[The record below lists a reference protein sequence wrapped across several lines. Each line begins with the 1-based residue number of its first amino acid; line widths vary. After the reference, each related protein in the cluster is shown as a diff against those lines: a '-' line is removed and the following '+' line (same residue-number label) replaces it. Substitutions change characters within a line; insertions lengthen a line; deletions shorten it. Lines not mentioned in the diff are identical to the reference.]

1 MVKARGTRYPQPIM
15 TPTKF
20 SVGPPRLVVDTP
32 RYLPFSNRGSFL
44 QVSSKEFQLIVDALV
59 IAANSN
65 SELRMPIQSFLEC
78 LYRFCDK
85 GLIDVEQ
92 FNAITSARHLK
103 LYIDTS

>member
-20 SVGPPRLVVDTP
+20 SVGPPRFVDNAP
-32 RYLPFSNRGSFL
+32 AYLPLSHRGFFL
-44 QVSSKEFQLIVDALV
+44 QVSPEEIQLIVDALV